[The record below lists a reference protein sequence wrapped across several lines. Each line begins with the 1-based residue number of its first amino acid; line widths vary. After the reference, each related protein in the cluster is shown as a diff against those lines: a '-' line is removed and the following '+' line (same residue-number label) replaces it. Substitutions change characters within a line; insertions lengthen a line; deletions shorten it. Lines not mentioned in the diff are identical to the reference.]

1 MDSDDFS
8 AELKAL
14 SIDEHLF
21 RSAYQMISKFEAQKV
36 ELYVTQLLMH
46 HESDNNS
53 LELDQR
59 AVSRYAK
66 AIEAA
71 VKLSSTLDE
80 SVANIREQISGQ

>member
-1 MDSDDFS
+1 MLQAVDNDDFS

-14 SIDEHLF
+14 SIDENLF

-46 HESDNNS
+46 HESDNTS

-59 AVSRYAK
+59 AVSRYAE

-71 VKLSSTLDE
+71 VKLSSTLD
-80 SVANIREQISGQ
+80 